1 MRLSFFHV
9 PHLGLSRGRGIYVT
23 TIAHPSSTR
32 ARRIRY
38 SPLVL
43 GLILILLLVIV
54 PPVIYLVRSSL
65 HETNFDGS
73 FGVLTLRYYRAL
85 IENNEFFS
93 LALNSAAY
101 ALGSAAVALTLGGI
115 QAWIVERTDTPLRGL
130 MVVVSIVSLGI
141 PSVLY
146 TISFLLLLGRTGP
159 LNQVLMALTG
169 SDEPVFN
176 VYTLGGMIL
185 VQGIEYT
192 PLCFLL
198 LSAVFRSNDAAFE
211 EASLMSGANLGTTF
225 RRVTFKL
232 VTPAIAALLILIFI
246 RAFEAF
252 ETPALVGLPGRVRV
266 LTSDIYQTMLEIPP
280 NYGEASAFAV
290 IMLFIVAALLYLY
303 GRFSRHA
310 ERYQTISGK
319 GFRPRVVSIGRW
331 KYAAMGVLLALF
343 FVLIGFPIG
352 ITLWVS
358 LVPYY
363 DGIHWAALERFSF
376 ANFDTVIYQTS
387 FTSAI
392 LNTFIL
398 AISTAT
404 LVAGFTTLAAWL
416 AVRRF
421 PGAWMLDQLASAP
434 LVFPA
439 IVLAVAFLQ
448 FVLNMPLA
456 LYGTL
461 LSVIIASMVQFMPFG
476 MRYTYAGVLQV
487 HRELE
492 EASALSGARGIVT
505 FLRIVV
511 PLVAPAVV
519 TCWLFIFLIASK
531 AVSVPIL
538 LAEPQSQVVA
548 VAMFDMWQNGVAPEL
563 AALGILWTAIMTCV
577 STLFFVVSR
586 RYGLTSR

>member
-1 MRLSFFHV
+1 MSIASTTPRRL
-9 PHLGLSRGRGIYVT
+9 
-23 TIAHPSSTR
+23 
-32 ARRIRY
+32 RY
-38 SPLVL
+38 SPLVI
-43 GLILILLLVIV
+43 GLALVLLLVIV
-54 PPVIYLVRSSL
+54 PPVIYLIRSSL
-65 HETNFDGS
+65 HQTNFDGS
-73 FGVLTLRYYRAL
+73 FGALTLRYYRAL
-85 IENNEFFS
+85 IENNEFLS
-93 LALNSAAY
+93 LAMNSALY
-101 ALGSAAVALTLGGI
+101 ALGSAVVALTLGGV

-146 TISFLLLLGRTGP
+146 TISFLLILGRTGP
-159 LNQVLMALTG
+159 VNQVLMWLTG
-169 SDEPVFN
+169 SPDPVLN
-176 VYTLGGMIL
+176 VYTLGGMIMI
-185 VQGIEYT
+185 QGIEYT

-211 EASLMSGANLGTTF
+211 EASMMSGAGLGTTF
-225 RRVTFKL
+225 RRITFKM
-232 VTPAIAALLILIFI
+232 VIPAIAALLILIFI

-252 ETPALVGLPGRVRV
+252 ETPALVGLPGRTRV

-280 NYGEASAFAV
+280 NYGEASAFGV
-290 IMLFIVAALLYLY
+290 IMLIIVAFLLYLY
-303 GRFSRHA
+303 SSFSRNA

-319 GFRPRVVSIGRW
+319 GFRPRVIAIGRW
-331 KYAAMGVLLALF
+331 KIAAMSVLIALF
-343 FVLIGFPIG
+343 FVLIGFPIA

-363 DGIHWAALERFSF
+363 DGINLAALERFSL

-392 LNTFIL
+392 TNTFIL
-398 AISTAT
+398 GISTAT
-404 LVAGFTTLAAWL
+404 LVAGFTALAAWL
-416 AVRRF
+416 TARRF
-421 PGAWMLDQLASAP
+421 PGAWILDQLASAP

-448 FVLNMPLA
+448 YVLNMPLA

-461 LSVIIASMVQFMPFG
+461 LSIILATMVQFMPFG
-476 MRYTYAGVLQV
+476 MRFTYAGVLQV

-492 EASALSGARGIVT
+492 EASALSGARGLVT
-505 FLRIVV
+505 FIRIVV

-519 TCWLFIFLIASK
+519 TCWLFIFLLASK
-531 AVSVPIL
+531 AVTVPIL
-538 LAEPQSQVVA
+538 LAGPQSQVVA

-563 AALGILWTAIMTCV
+563 AALGIIWTAIMTCV
-577 STLFFVVSR
+577 STLFFIVSR

>member
-1 MRLSFFHV
+1 MSAFDIATGRRL
-9 PHLGLSRGRGIYVT
+9 
-23 TIAHPSSTR
+23 
-32 ARRIRY
+32 RY
-38 SPLVL
+38 SPLVI
-43 GLILILLLVIV
+43 GLALVLLVIIV
-54 PPVIYLVRSSL
+54 PPVIYLIRSSL

-73 FGVLTLRYYRAL
+73 FGDLTLRYYSAL
-85 IENNEFFS
+85 IENNEFLS
-93 LALNSAAY
+93 LALNSALY
-101 ALGSAAVALTLGGI
+101 ALGSAIIALTLGGV

-130 MVVVSIVSLGI
+130 TVVVSIVSLGI

-146 TISFLLLLGRTGP
+146 TISFLLILGRTGP
-159 LNQVLMALTG
+159 VNQILMWLTG
-169 SDEPVFN
+169 SADPVFN

-211 EASLMSGANLGTTF
+211 EASMMSGAGLGTTF
-225 RRVTFKL
+225 RRITFKL

-290 IMLFIVAALLYLY
+290 IMLIITAFLLYLY
-303 GRFSRHA
+303 GSFSRNA

-319 GFRPRVVSIGRW
+319 GFRPRVISIGRW
-331 KYAAMGVLLALF
+331 RPVATGVLVLLF
-343 FVLIGFPIG
+343 LVLIGFPIA

-358 LVPYY
+358 LVPFY
-363 DGIHWAALERFSF
+363 DGIHLAAIERFSLD
-376 ANFDTVIYQTS
+376 NFNTVIFQTS

-398 AISTAT
+398 AFSTAT
-404 LVAGFTTLAAWL
+404 LISGFTTLAAWL
-416 AVRRF
+416 VVRRA
-421 PGAWMLDQLASAP
+421 PGAWVLDQLASAP

-448 FVLNMPLA
+448 LVLNLPLA

-461 LSVIIASMVQFMPFG
+461 LSIIIASMVQFMPFG
-476 MRYTYAGVLQV
+476 MRYTYAGVLQI

-492 EASALSGARGIVT
+492 EASALSGARSLVT
-505 FLRIVV
+505 FARIVV

-538 LAEPQSQVVA
+538 LAGPQSQVVA

-563 AALGILWTAIMTCV
+563 AALGIIWTAIMTCV
-577 STLFFVVSR
+577 STVFFIVSR

>member
-1 MRLSFFHV
+1 MMGYVSSSAAGRRL
-9 PHLGLSRGRGIYVT
+9 
-23 TIAHPSSTR
+23 
-32 ARRIRY
+32 RY
-38 SPLVL
+38 SPLVI
-43 GLILILLLVIV
+43 GLILVLLLIIV
-54 PPVIYLVRSSL
+54 PPVIYLIRSSL

-73 FGVLTLRYYRAL
+73 FGELTLRYYSAL
-85 IENNEFFS
+85 IENNEFLS
-93 LALNSAAY
+93 LAFNSALY
-101 ALGSAAVALTLGGI
+101 ALGSAIVALTLGGI

-146 TISFLLLLGRTGP
+146 TISFLLILGRTGP
-159 LNQVLMALTG
+159 VNQILMWITG
-169 SDEPVFN
+169 SADPVFN
-176 VYTLGGMIL
+176 VYTLGGMIM

-211 EASLMSGANLGTTF
+211 EASMMSGAGLGTTF
-225 RRVTFKL
+225 RRITFKL

-290 IMLFIVAALLYLY
+290 IMLIIVAFLLYLY
-303 GRFSRHA
+303 GSFSRNA

-319 GFRPRVVSIGRW
+319 GFRPRVIGIGRW
-331 KYAAMGVLLALF
+331 KPVAMGVLVALF
-343 FVLIGFPIG
+343 LVLIGFPIA

-358 LVPYY
+358 LVPFY
-363 DGIHWAALERFSF
+363 DGINLAALERFGLE
-376 ANFDTVIYQTS
+376 NFNTVIFQTS

-392 LNTFIL
+392 GNTFIL
-398 AISTAT
+398 AFSTAT

-416 AVRRF
+416 AVRRV
-421 PGAWMLDQLASAP
+421 PGAWILDQLASAP

-448 FVLNMPLA
+448 LVLNLPLA

-461 LSVIIASMVQFMPFG
+461 LSIIIASMVQFMPFG
-476 MRYTYAGVLQV
+476 MRYSYAGVLQV

-492 EASALSGARGIVT
+492 EASALSGARGLVT
-505 FLRIVV
+505 FVRIVV

-519 TCWLFIFLIASK
+519 TCWLFVFLIASK

-538 LAEPQSQVVA
+538 LAGPQSQVVA

-563 AALGILWTAIMTCV
+563 AALGIIWTAIMTCV
-577 STLFFVVSR
+577 STVFFIVSR

>member
-1 MRLSFFHV
+1 M
-9 PHLGLSRGRGIYVT
+9 
-23 TIAHPSSTR
+23 
-32 ARRIRY
+32 
-38 SPLVL
+38 
-43 GLILILLLVIV
+43 
-54 PPVIYLVRSSL
+54 
-65 HETNFDGS
+65 
-73 FGVLTLRYYRAL
+73 
-85 IENNEFFS
+85 
-93 LALNSAAY
+93 
-101 ALGSAAVALTLGGI
+101 
-115 QAWIVERTDTPLRGL
+115 W
-130 MVVVSIVSLGI
+130 
-141 PSVLY
+141 
-146 TISFLLLLGRTGP
+146 
-159 LNQVLMALTG
+159 LTG
-169 SDEPVFN
+169 SPDPVFN
-176 VYTLGGMIL
+176 VYTLGGMIM

-211 EASLMSGANLGTTF
+211 EASMMSGAGLGTTF
-225 RRVTFKL
+225 RRITFKL

-290 IMLFIVAALLYLY
+290 IMLIITAFLLYLY
-303 GRFSRHA
+303 SSFSRNA

-319 GFRPRVVSIGRW
+319 GFRPRVIGIGRW
-331 KYAAMGVLLALF
+331 KIVATGVLIGLF
-343 FVLIGFPIG
+343 LVLIGFPIA

-363 DGIHWAALERFSF
+363 DGIHLAALERFSL

-392 LNTFIL
+392 MNTFIL
-398 AISTAT
+398 AFSTAT
-404 LVAGFTTLAAWL
+404 LIAGFTTLAAWL
-416 AVRRF
+416 AVRRA
-421 PGAWMLDQLASAP
+421 PGAWILDQLASAP

-461 LSVIIASMVQFMPFG
+461 LSIIIASMVQFMPFG
-476 MRYTYAGVLQV
+476 MRYSYAGVLQV

-492 EASALSGARGIVT
+492 EASALSGARGLVT
-505 FLRIVV
+505 FVRIVV

-519 TCWLFIFLIASK
+519 TCWLFVFLIASK
-531 AVSVPIL
+531 SVSVPIL
-538 LAEPQSQVVA
+538 LAGPQSQVVA

-563 AALGILWTAIMTCV
+563 AALGIIWTAIMTCV
-577 STLFFVVSR
+577 STLFFIVSR